1 MQNYQAE
8 LATMVTST
16 KSVTKKGTGS
26 GAKFPGPNGK
36 KPGGNGWHGDDGSRR
51 KFSPAR
57 YRITM
62 WVVLAAIIMM
72 FAALSSVYIMS
83 VHGEQ
88 RVAMPHMF
96 FASTGIILLSS
107 WTLSKAKRSLQLEQS
122 RRYVNW
128 LLVTL
133 ALGLGFLSSQLIGW
147 KELKDAGVYFVG
159 QPHSSFFYFFT
170 AVHGAHLLGGIFLLV
185 FLLIRSRAN
194 VLQPETEKRNAWA
207 AVVALYW
214 HAMGAIWVWLFL
226 LLLILK

>member
-1 MQNYQAE
+1 MLRYQAVM
-8 LATMVTST
+8 AIMVTST
-16 KSVTKKGTGS
+16 KTVTKKGTGS
-26 GAKFPGPNGK
+26 GTKFPGPNGK

-83 VHGEQ
+83 AQGQQ

-107 WTLSKAKRSLQLEQS
+107 WTLSKAKRSLHLEQS
-122 RRYVNW
+122 RRYINW

-133 ALGLGFLSSQLIGW
+133 ALGLAFLTSQLIGW
-147 KELKDAGVYFVG
+147 KELKNAGVYFAG
-159 QPHSSFFYFFT
+159 HPHSSFFYFFT
-170 AVHGAHLLGGIFLLV
+170 GVHGAHLLGGIILLV
-185 FLLIRSRAN
+185 FLLTRSKTN
-194 VLQPETEKRNAWA
+194 ILKPETEKRNTWT

-226 LLLILK
+226 LLLVLK